1 MSSGAAAA
9 NGGGGGAAAD
19 PSTSWWTRFSPRAAT
34 AEEGGGGGGWWG
46 FSPRYAQVRQSLA
59 SFARSLAA
67 DHGCPCAVAA
77 PECPPGG
84 CGAQPLRLD
93 WRRIIDGGGSPS
105 LAVGELLRDCAP
117 PLCANIV
124 ISQKCSSLRGSVE
137 PERSPFRDRWAF
149 CAGDTGSCSHSS
161 ATTFQ
166 VAAPHSAPNACV
178 LALLL
183 PPREYRPPNC
193 LSNHPAARLLERDVR
208 SPSPCTT
215 TAATLRLVNPF
226 CAHRCEGAGYL
237 VVAHLSAGAGEDG
250 ELAHRPTEL
259 CVQHHEV

>member
-1 MSSGAAAA
+1 MCLSSGAAAA
-9 NGGGGGAAAD
+9 NGGGGGAAD

-93 WRRIIDGGGSPS
+93 WRRISDGGGSPS

-166 VAAPHSAPNACV
+166 VAAPHSAFSAERVCPCLAPAAARV
-178 LALLL
+178 SPPQLPVEPSSSTPPRTRRTLPLALHHHRRHP
-183 PPREYRPPNC
+183 PPRQPLLRPQMRRRG
-193 LSNHPAARLLERDVR
+193 LSGRR
-208 SPSPCTT
+208 SSLGRRGRGWL
-215 TAATLRLVNPF
+215 A
-226 CAHRCEGAGYL
+226 CAPP
-237 VVAHLSAGAGEDG
+237 D
-250 ELAHRPTEL
+250 
-259 CVQHHEV
+259 